1 MGMTCRQLSMS
12 LHMKLQPQRKK
23 AMKLAIKAMKG
34 IAVIAT
40 MQRRRHSSR
49 RKRQQ
54 PMQ

>member
-23 AMKLAIKAMKG
+23 NMQKAMKG